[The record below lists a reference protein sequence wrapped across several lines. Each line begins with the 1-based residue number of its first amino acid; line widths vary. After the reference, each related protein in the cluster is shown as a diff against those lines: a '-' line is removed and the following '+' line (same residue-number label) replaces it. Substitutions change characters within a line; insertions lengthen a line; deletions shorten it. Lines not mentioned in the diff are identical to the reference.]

1 MKVMFSWLIYSCL
14 IFESGILC
22 DRRLERRQAVSS
34 CSIYTEDKFYCS
46 NGLCI
51 EWSLVC
57 DGIKDCTDGLDETK
71 ELCARYEYGTN
82 MTMDC
87 GRVNIKN
94 QEGDMNK
101 TAVETLPW
109 NVQVYKFNKIKFI
122 YFRMCDGSIIAPN
135 VVISGGG
142 CFGFHGEAANKI
154 SVRIGEFKVAVGKY
168 DKNISKIGTEF
179 SQIMNVETIYLKDNN
194 IQLGDHIAV
203 IVLENKFSFN
213 NDISPI
219 CIDWNNIYN
228 IQTGDLGKIVIWGE
242 NKVNATQSP
251 SVLERSFPYIDP
263 GTCQHLYRK
272 KGFSEYETYDLF
284 CVSCDCGNTN
294 LDFECSIGANFGGG
308 GLAKLPNSALATSPK
323 PFFFFF
329 CDGITALQ
337 GGTSPVRA
345 VLPPVS
351 VSFIPHKIRYMLYN
365 IILNEL
371 CSTKKRRLYPP

>member
-1 MKVMFSWLIYSCL
+1 
-14 IFESGILC
+14 
-22 DRRLERRQAVSS
+22 
-34 CSIYTEDKFYCS
+34 
-46 NGLCI
+46 
-51 EWSLVC
+51 
-57 DGIKDCTDGLDETK
+57 
-71 ELCARYEYGTN
+71 

-228 IQTGDLGKIVIWGE
+228 IQTGDLGK
-242 NKVNATQSP
+242 VN
-251 SVLERSFPYIDP
+251 
-263 GTCQHLYRK
+263 
-272 KGFSEYETYDLF
+272 
-284 CVSCDCGNTN
+284 
-294 LDFECSIGANFGGG
+294 
-308 GLAKLPNSALATSPK
+308 
-323 PFFFFF
+323 
-329 CDGITALQ
+329 
-337 GGTSPVRA
+337 
-345 VLPPVS
+345 
-351 VSFIPHKIRYMLYN
+351 MLYY
-365 IILNEL
+365 II
-371 CSTKKRRLYPP
+371 CSFFNYINFNLKKAVWSNFYTVVGGYSLIVHIS